1 VQLRAITP
9 VFSGICFDIADS
21 IGGINRRC
29 KSGINRALRFLRSA
43 SSLRDAPR
51 TLSLTNHVKYITN
64 FSHLTKSRCSR
75 KVMAFRASK
84 FLHFYL

>member
-43 SSLRDAPR
+43 SSLRDALAFAIRVFTPE
-51 TLSLTNHVKYITN
+51 SVK
-64 FSHLTKSRCSR
+64 LL
-75 KVMAFRASK
+75 V
-84 FLHFYL
+84 